1 MLNQQQK
8 EILAMVEQITE
19 WATCRADQLNSEKSH
34 INAAAIRSEFDDWIL
49 YVEDD
54 DADPIFVM
62 SASKL

>member
-1 MLNQQQK
+1 
-8 EILAMVEQITE
+8 MVEQITE